1 MINRLGQRIK
11 ENFHETTRDI
21 TILAG
26 GSGSGAAGY
35 FDVSEDKVVEVSK
48 LLESRAESERLEGM
62 KRIIAA
68 MSKGRNMEAFF
79 AQVVKQVVAS
89 SIEIRKL
96 VYIYLLRYAATNSDL
111 LLLSINTFQKDL
123 SDPSPLI
130 RSMSLRVLTSMRLP
144 VIQGIVMLGLKKLV
158 NDRNPWVRKTVAG
171 GLAKVYEMDASMQ
184 PELLPLLQTLLT
196 SPSPLTLGATLTAF
210 VEICPDRLDLLHSY
224 YRHICRL
231 LGDADEWGQVV
242 ALEVLTRYARAMLD
256 KPDGVTDANGK
267 EPEDEFEGLD
277 VDLAMLLDL
286 SKPLL
291 RSRNGA
297 VVIAAAKM
305 YYNLAPAG
313 HASVGQEIIAAP
325 LLRLAGTSGADATA
339 SAEISIVT
347 WDVIASMA
355 EERPWLFAGRFSHFF
370 LHTADPEPAMSA
382 KLRAMVAMVDEENAT
397 AAICEFKEYT
407 ALPAD
412 KVAKAAVRAI
422 GHCVQSQPA
431 VAETGL
437 RSLMRLLKSTR
448 SALVAQAVIV
458 LKSVILQGVTL
469 PSPERLVAR
478 LARQLDNIT
487 NASARASVLWL
498 VGQFA
503 ADDGPDN
510 TLGLKWD
517 GVAPWVP
524 DILRKGVKGFT
535 EEEPPAKLQIL
546 TLAAKLLVL
555 SPNAPKLE
563 LFCQYL
569 FTLARWD
576 ADYDVRDRAR
586 FLAALLRG
594 VREVEVVGE
603 SEDQDIGG
611 VILRREQARVVL
623 LGKGEVPMDAVAE
636 PSELEIG
643 SMSRVAHHKLRGY
656 TPLPE
661 WTDDPTD
668 ASLRESEIERP
679 KPPSPPRAL
688 SSQPNFGSQPSAVAP
703 NVAALGAS
711 RRSTPQTPLGSS
723 PASSVPHATRAK
735 FRDLDDFFN
744 SDESSGES
752 EQSTTEDEVEF
763 EVHPLA
769 QHPRDID
776 PRDVEYDL
784 AVLEEDSDSTDETSS
799 DESDVEAPLY
809 RR

>member
-11 ENFHETTRDI
+11 ENFHETTRDLSL
-21 TILAG
+21 LAG

-144 VIQGIVMLGLKKLV
+144 VIQGIVTLGLKKLV

-171 GLAKVYEMDASMQ
+171 GLAKVYEMDASTQ
-184 PELLPLLQTLLT
+184 PELLPLLQTLLA

-210 VEICPDRLDLLHSY
+210 TEICPDRLDLLHPY

-242 ALEVLTRYARAMLD
+242 ALDVLMRYARTMLE
-256 KPDGVTDANGK
+256 KPEASGQANGK
-267 EPEDEFEGLD
+267 ESDDEFAGLD
-277 VDLAMLLDL
+277 IDLAMLLDL

-305 YYNLAPAG
+305 YYNLAPPG
-313 HASVGQEIIAAP
+313 HSSVGQEIIVAP
-325 LLRLAGTSGADATA
+325 LLRLAGTSGADTV
-339 SAEISIVT
+339 SGTEISVVT

-355 EERPWLFAGRFSHFF
+355 EERPWLFTSRFGHFF
-370 LHTADPEPAMSA
+370 LHTADPGPVMSA
-382 KLRAMVAMVDEENAT
+382 KLRAMVSMVGEENAT
-397 AAICEFKEYT
+397 TAIREFKQYT

-412 KVAKAAVRAI
+412 GVAEEAVRAI
-422 GHCVQSQPA
+422 GHCVRSQPA

-458 LKSVILQGVTL
+458 LKGVILQGIT
-469 PSPERLVAR
+469 SPERLVAR

-487 NASARASVLWL
+487 NASARASVFWL
-498 VGQFA
+498 VGQYA
-503 ADDGPDN
+503 ADDGSDN

-524 DILRKGVKGFT
+524 DILRKGFKGFT
-535 EEEPPAKLQIL
+535 GEEAPAKLQIL
-546 TLAAKLLVL
+546 TLAAKLIVL
-555 SPNAPKLE
+555 SPNAPKLD

-594 VREVEVVGE
+594 VREVEGE
-603 SEDQDIGG
+603 GVDEDVGG
-611 VILRREQARVVL
+611 VTLRSEQARVVL
-623 LGKGEVPMDAVAE
+623 LGKREVTQDIVAE
-636 PSELEIG
+636 PSELEVG
-643 SMSRVAHHKLRGY
+643 SMSRVAHHKLGGY
-656 TPLPE
+656 APLPE

-668 ASLRESEIERP
+668 ASLRESEYERP
-679 KPPSPPRAL
+679 KPSSPPRSFGSQPNL
-688 SSQPNFGSQPSAVAP
+688 SSHPNFGSQPSAAAA
-703 NVAALGAS
+703 NLAALAVP
-711 RRSTPQTPLGSS
+711 RRSTPVTPLESS
-723 PASSVPHATRAK
+723 PASSVPHTTRAK
-735 FRDLDDFFN
+735 FRDLDDFLN
-744 SDESSGES
+744 SEGSDEGSEEETES
-752 EQSTTEDEVEF
+752 EEETVLEIGVAAQPRRDFVPEYDPEEFKEDEE
-763 EVHPLA
+763 
-769 QHPRDID
+769 
-776 PRDVEYDL
+776 
-784 AVLEEDSDSTDETSS
+784 SSDETSS

>member
-11 ENFHETTRDI
+11 ENFHETTRDLSL
-21 TILAG
+21 LAG

-68 MSKGRNMEAFF
+68 MSKGRNMEGFF

-171 GLAKVYEMDASMQ
+171 GLAKVYEMDTSTQ
-184 PELLPLLQTLLT
+184 SELVPLLQTLLA

-210 VEICPDRLDLLHSY
+210 IEICPDRLDLLHPY

-256 KPDGVTDANGK
+256 KPEEVAQANGK
-267 EPEDEFEGLD
+267 ESEDEFGGLD

-291 RSRNGA
+291 RNRNGA
-297 VVIAAAKM
+297 VVLAAAKM

-325 LLRLAGTSGADATA
+325 LLRLAGTSGADATGV
-339 SAEISIVT
+339 EISIIT

-355 EERPWLFAGRFSHFF
+355 EERPWLFASRFAHFF
-370 LHTADPEPAMSA
+370 LHTSDKAQVMSA
-382 KLRAMVAMVDEENAT
+382 KMRAMVAMVSEENAT
-397 AAICEFKEYT
+397 AAIREFKGYT
-407 ALPAD
+407 ALPSD
-412 KVAKAAVRAI
+412 TVAEEAVRAI
-422 GHCVQSQPA
+422 GHCVRSQPA

-458 LKSVILQGVTL
+458 LKGVILQGVTL
-469 PSPERLVAR
+469 SSPERLVAR

-487 NASARASVLWL
+487 NASARASVFWL

-517 GVAPWVP
+517 SVAPWVP

-535 EEEPPAKLQIL
+535 EEEAPAKLQIL
-546 TLAAKLLVL
+546 TLVAKLLVL
-555 SPNAPKLE
+555 SPNAPKLD

-569 FTLARWD
+569 FALARWD

-594 VREVEVVGE
+594 VREVDGE
-603 SEDQDIGG
+603 SEDQDVGG

-623 LGKGEVPMDAVAE
+623 LGKREVALDAAAE
-636 PSELEIG
+636 PSELEIA
-643 SMSRVAHHKLRGY
+643 SMSRVAHHKLSGY

-679 KPPSPPRAL
+679 KPRSPPRA
-688 SSQPNFGSQPSAVAP
+688 FGSQPSFGSQSSAVAA
-703 NVAALGAS
+703 NLAALAAP

-723 PASSVPHATRAK
+723 PASSVPHTTRAK
-735 FRDLDDFFN
+735 FRDLDDFLN
-744 SDESSGES
+744 SEGSDDESEEVTS
-752 EQSTTEDEVEF
+752 EDEAVF
-763 EVHPLA
+763 EVDPVA
-769 QHPRDID
+769 QRRRDFV
-776 PRDVEYDL
+776 PEYD
-784 AVLEEDSDSTDETSS
+784 VDELEDDDETTDDSS
-799 DESDVEAPLY
+799 TDESDVEAPLY